1 VGSVIG
7 KVLIVMILFVAN
19 VATGVG
25 VVYSKHSMRK
35 SFIEL
40 QSMQNNFDEL
50 QIEWGRFQLEQS
62 AWSTH
67 GRVEKIAREKL
78 NMGLVHQE
86 RLVFLKTD

>member
-1 VGSVIG
+1 MLGR
-7 KVLIVMILFVAN
+7 VLIVLLLFVAN

-25 VVYSKHSMRK
+25 IVYSKHSMRK

-40 QSMQNNFDEL
+40 QVMQNNFDEL

-62 AWSTH
+62 AWATH

-78 NMGLVHQE
+78 NMDLVHEE

>member
-1 VGSVIG
+1 
-7 KVLIVMILFVAN
+7 M
-19 VATGVG
+19 ATGVG

-50 QIEWGRFQLEQS
+50 QIEWGRFQLELS
-62 AWSTH
+62 TWATH

-78 NMGLVHQE
+78 NMGLVHKK
-86 RLVFLKTD
+86 RLVFLKTDKDE

>member
-1 VGSVIG
+1 MLAR
-7 KVLIVMILFVAN
+7 VLLVMVLFIAN

-40 QSMQNNFDEL
+40 QAMQNNFDEL

-62 AWSTH
+62 AWATQ

-78 NMGLVHQE
+78 NMGLVHKE
-86 RLVFLKTD
+86 RLVFLKTQ

>member
-1 VGSVIG
+1 MTGR
-7 KVLIVMILFVAN
+7 VLLIMVLFIAN

-40 QSMQNNFDEL
+40 QAMQNNFDEL

-62 AWSTH
+62 AWATH

-78 NMGLVHQE
+78 DMGLVHKE
-86 RLVFLKTD
+86 RLIFLKTQ

>member
-1 VGSVIG
+1 MIG
-7 KVLIVMILFVAN
+7 KVLIVMILFVTN

>member
-1 VGSVIG
+1 MLGR
-7 KVLIVMILFVAN
+7 VLLVMVLFIAN

-40 QSMQNNFDEL
+40 QAMQNNFDEL

-62 AWSTH
+62 AWATH

-78 NMGLVHQE
+78 NMSLVHKE
-86 RLVFLKTD
+86 RLIFLKTQ

>member
-1 VGSVIG
+1 MIG

>member
-1 VGSVIG
+1 MIG
-7 KVLIVMILFVAN
+7 KVVIVAVLFIAN

-86 RLVFLKTD
+86 RLVFLKTN

>member
-1 VGSVIG
+1 MLLVM
-7 KVLIVMILFVAN
+7 VLFAAS

-40 QSMQNNFDEL
+40 QSVQNNFDEL
-50 QIEWGRFQLEQS
+50 QIEWGRYQLEQS

-78 NMGLVHQE
+78 GMDLVHRE
-86 RLVFLKTD
+86 RLVFLKTE

>member
-1 VGSVIG
+1 VGGVLG
-7 KVLIVMILFVAN
+7 RVLLIVILFSAN
-19 VATGVG
+19 VATAVG

-40 QSMQNNFDEL
+40 QSMQNKFDEL

-62 AWSTH
+62 AWATH

-78 NMGLVHQE
+78 NMGLVHSE
-86 RLVFLKTD
+86 RLVFLKSQ

>member
-1 VGSVIG
+1 MGGVLGRVILIL
-7 KVLIVMILFVAN
+7 VLFAAN
-19 VATGVG
+19 VATAVG

-40 QSMQNNFDEL
+40 QSMQYNFDEL
-50 QIEWGRFQLEQS
+50 QIQWGRYQLEQS
-62 AWSTH
+62 AWATH

-78 NMGLVHQE
+78 NMGLVHRE

>member
-1 VGSVIG
+1 MGEVLGR
-7 KVLIVMILFVAN
+7 VLIVLVLFVAN

-25 VVYSKHSMRK
+25 IVYSKHSMRK

-62 AWSTH
+62 AWATH

-78 NMGLVHQE
+78 NMDLVHTE
-86 RLVFLKTD
+86 SLVFLKSD